1 MRPVRFEEFAA
12 SLAKGAPS
20 ARSVA
25 TLQAGN
31 KRHPFGLAATV
42 EGKPVRIQF
51 NRITTHDFRI
61 VAWWP
66 LGATTVQT
74 LIAETEETNLDAAVD
89 ALLARIRGFVTDHTA
104 AGS

>member
-1 MRPVRFEEFAA
+1 MRPVTFEEFAA

-25 TLQAGN
+25 TL
-31 KRHPFGLAATV
+31 RHPFLAATV

-66 LGATTVQT
+66 LSATTVQT

-104 AGS
+104 APASPS